1 MVLMQSLGYSKSNLP
16 NPRAGGSELGRERG
30 SESTPR
36 ASHLRIVAEWDVAD
50 TSQLLNSYPS
60 LENVVLRVLR
70 TRGLVP
76 FAHHFHFGEDGIEGV
91 VCVPDAE
98 LTLRASSG
106 RSRMSVCWTLTSE
119 HRDLRNRVLQ
129 VCEGIRAA
137 CLRAMSVSRDSLQA

>member
-1 MVLMQSLGYSKSNLP
+1 MESIARSKSNMSSVRGNRP
-16 NPRAGGSELGRERG
+16 AAHTQHDSVAAVPRTVG
-30 SESTPR
+30 
-36 ASHLRIVAEWDVAD
+36 LRIVAEWDVAD

-70 TRGLVP
+70 TRGLIP
-76 FAHHFHFGEDGIEGV
+76 LAHHFSFGEDGIEGV

-98 LTLRASSG
+98 LALRASSG

-119 HRDLRNRVLQ
+119 HRELRNRVLQ

-137 CLRAMSVSRDSLQA
+137 CLRAMSVSRDPVRT

>member
-1 MVLMQSLGYSKSNLP
+1 MKSNSLASRADSGNGHAGP
-16 NPRAGGSELGRERG
+16 ANPSNGRRPDCTRRDAG
-30 SESTPR
+30 
-36 ASHLRIVAEWDVAD
+36 LRILAEWDVAD

-70 TRGLVP
+70 TRGLNP
-76 FAHHFHFGEDGIEGV
+76 YAHHFRFGEDGIEGV

-106 RSRMSVCWTLTSE
+106 RSRMSVCWTLSSE
-119 HRDLRNRVLQ
+119 HRDLRNRVLL

-137 CLRAMSVSRDSLQA
+137 CLRAMSVSHDSVHI